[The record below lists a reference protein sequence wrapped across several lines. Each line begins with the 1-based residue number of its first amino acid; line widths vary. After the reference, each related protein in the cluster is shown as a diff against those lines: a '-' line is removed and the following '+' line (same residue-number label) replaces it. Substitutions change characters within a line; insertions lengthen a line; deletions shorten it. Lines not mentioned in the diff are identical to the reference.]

1 MNLQTLLQPPHS
13 ACQSLLSEDTGYCF
27 VPGVPLSIHTYSTS
41 NSVLLSTFDLPT
53 SSDATRLIN
62 IHKHPQFPNNQLIL
76 VASDGTIYI
85 FDFVKSSLLAT
96 YHTRRPLIFS
106 SLRISP
112 LSNTSSTTQSVE
124 PPTSFTL
131 LVVTKKTLDPA
142 SLNSSKTIS
151 HSTRTRRKKMLS
163 TLYAIQLNP
172 LEKDEKKTSTT
183 TEGTFRIIKILNTG
197 RATCYSS
204 SLCGNWVG
212 IVTGLSIWVIRFLQP
227 NLFEFSS
234 KQTKEIGYQVVHL
247 QAAELITSIAFPP
260 RSHAYHFSSMGAS
273 STDVSCTPCDFFATG
288 SITGRIAL
296 WHALSEAQWATFIR
310 KATQSPSAILPCPTS
325 ISHWHA
331 HAVADLAFTRNGS
344 YLISGGEEAVLVL
357 WKLEDFE
364 GIGHDS
370 KTFLPRLKSPII
382 NLNLIEK
389 LSTNEPGVLVTLED
403 RSILLV
409 STSTMTVMKSLCLPK
424 MHQLPSHKTNQACII
439 TCLSPPIGSKPDPLR
454 PYNNIMLLSTHP
466 TTLQVLDGGSGD
478 MLNEVHVLP
487 KNTVSRRDER
497 PTVEPILKFVALG
510 GQGDRFMATINV
522 WHDVQRG
529 FEPEITLKL
538 WERDSE
544 NHNDFKLIGRV
555 DNPHEEEITSLN
567 ITSAVSPSVVTTSL
581 DGTIK
586 LWTSTNADPVL
597 KPTASKT
604 NSFEWLKST
613 CLSYRDLKALDST
626 FSEDGTVMA
635 VLHPQ
640 CVSIWDVLGHRLIKT
655 IGSGSTSRLGEY
667 KRVKFVGS
675 TMDKLMIMG
684 SSGLGIYELTSSN
697 EIGFWSSSVHLAV
710 RIPHS
715 DYIVTFEK
723 TITKSTQEEEEITSK
738 PDRQHTLTVIDVSSM
753 KPLFSIKVRPTR
765 AATFV
770 SKPSTPKPDW
780 KPTKEELLDG
790 LILLT
795 NHSGLL
801 RFGKDVFDQYAAAA
815 AAKSL
820 ESDLTIK
827 SHLPFKDLLSQ
838 PEENEFEELL
848 TTTNTLI
855 SNQPN
860 ADLIEMFETI
870 LKMPPHLIPPTRMI
884 WNKLLVPTPISNSK
898 VASDHKKSSDKIEE
912 GKNDPDLRI
921 ENEERIGI
929 PLPSVGQTLDI
940 NQIPIPSTGMKPIT
954 VEELQ
959 TTIPISF
966 K

>member
-1 MNLQTLLQPPHS
+1 MKLQTLLQPPHS
-13 ACQSLLSEDTGYCF
+13 ACQSVLSEDTGYCF

-41 NSVLLSTFDLPT
+41 NSVLLSTFNLPT

-106 SLRISP
+106 SLRVSP
-112 LSNTSSTTQSVE
+112 LSSASSKTPSDE
-124 PPTSFTL
+124 PTNSFTL
-131 LVVTKKTLDPA
+131 LVVTKKTLDPSTSTSA
-142 SLNSSKTIS
+142 KPTS
-151 HSTRTRRKKMLS
+151 HSSHRKKKMLS

-172 LEKDEKKTSTT
+172 LDKDEKKSTT
-183 TEGTFRIIKILNTG
+183 TTTERNFRIIKILNTG

-204 SLCGNWVG
+204 STCGNWVG
-212 IVTGLSIWVIRFLQP
+212 IVTGLSIWVIRFVQS
-227 NLFEFSS
+227 NLFEFTR

-260 RSHAYHFSSMGAS
+260 KSHADHFSSMGAS
-273 STDVSCTPCDFFATG
+273 STDLSCTPCDFFATG

-325 ISHWHA
+325 VSHWHA

-370 KTFLPRLKSPII
+370 KTFLPRLRSPII
-382 NLNLIEK
+382 DLSLIEK

-409 STSTMTVMKSLCLPK
+409 SSSTMTVTKSWCLPK
-424 MHQLPSHKTNQACII
+424 MHQLPSHKNNQACIM
-439 TCLSPPIGSKPDPLR
+439 TCLSPPLGSKPDPLR

-478 MLNEVHVLP
+478 MLNEVHVIP

-510 GQGDRFMATINV
+510 GQGDRFMATINL
-522 WHDVQRG
+522 WHDVERG

-544 NHNDFKLIGRV
+544 NPNDFKLIGRV
-555 DNPHEEEITSLN
+555 DNPHEQEITSLN
-567 ITSAVSPSVVTTSL
+567 ITSAVSPTVVTTSL

-586 LWTSTNADPVL
+586 LWTSTNADPVS
-597 KPTASKT
+597 KPTASRPY
-604 NSFEWLKST
+604 SFEWLKST

-640 CVSIWDVLGHRLIKT
+640 CVSIWDILGHRLIKT
-655 IGSGSTSRLGEY
+655 IGSGSTSRLGEF
-667 KRVKFVGS
+667 KQVKFVGS

-684 SSGLGIYELTSSN
+684 SSGLGIYELTSSH
-697 EIGFWSSSVHLAV
+697 EIGFWSSSVHLAI

-723 TITKSTQEEEEITSK
+723 TIVKATKEEEEITSK

-827 SHLPFKDLLSQ
+827 SHLPFKDLLSK
-838 PEENEFEELL
+838 PEENEFEELF
-848 TTTNTLI
+848 TKTNPTN
-855 SNQPN
+855 SDKPN
-860 ADLIEMFETI
+860 KDLIEMFETL

-884 WNKLLVPTPISNSK
+884 WNKLLVPPPISDSK
-898 VASDHKKSSDKIEE
+898 GSTDQKSSDPIEE
-912 GKNDPDLRI
+912 END
-921 ENEERIGI
+921 ENTVHEDEERIGI
-929 PLPSVGQTLDI
+929 PIPPIGQTLDV
-940 NQIPIPSTGMKPIT
+940 NQIPIPASGMKAIT

-959 TTIPISF
+959 TPLPTYF